1 MKHILFIVWAAIGM
15 IDSVNG
21 NFASVE
27 VMSRGKFEYIN
38 VNLKDIPCT
47 AKEGDE
53 LLFTEDE
60 DGTRKIECI
69 GYKDPEGC

>member
-1 MKHILFIVWAAIGM
+1 MKHILFIVWVAIGM
-15 IDSVNG
+15 VDSIDG

-27 VMSRGKFEYIN
+27 ILNRGKYEYIN
-38 VNLKDIPCT
+38 VNLNDIPCT
-47 AKEGDE
+47 VGEGDE
-53 LLFTEDE
+53 ILFTEDE

>member
-1 MKHILFIVWAAIGM
+1 MKHILFIAWVAIGM
-15 IDSVNG
+15 IDSVDG

-27 VMSRGKFEYIN
+27 ILNRGKYEYIN

-47 AKEGDE
+47 VGEGDE
-53 LLFTEDE
+53 ILFTEDGE
-60 DGTRKIECI
+60 GKRKIECI